1 MPEKKLV
8 DELELDMALDLVD
21 WILWISG
28 SDTMKKNPEAHAGNH

>member
-1 MPEKKLV
+1 MLEKKLV

-28 SDTMKKNPEAHAGNH
+28 SEYHEKT